1 MKKRDQIIYKS
12 LVERA
17 SSAEIR
23 GSIDQR
29 KLPGAGSIDIDSYNK
44 GLADCL
50 SKKIKIITCLD
61 SEYPSSLRHTPDYP
75 AVLYCRGNTD
85 LLNNDCLVAMVG
97 SRRATSYGL
106 ATAKRFSAKI
116 ATAGA
121 VIVSGMALGIDSACH
136 RGSLSVDGKTIA
148 VLGTA
153 IDNLYP
159 KENESLGR
167 KIITS
172 GGCVI
177 SEYPPGFWTS
187 KFNFPMRNR
196 IIAGLSQAT
205 VVVEAA
211 RNSGALITAGL
222 ALDYNRDL
230 YAVPSDV
237 DKLSSQGANLLL
249 LQGANCLISPSVIID
264 DLGLSSALPTAK
276 LTSQEKE
283 VIEAIRAG
291 ADNFDRITTKLNL
304 APSKLSVVLATL
316 EIKGQVK
323 KCADRIQTFD

>member
-23 GSIDQR
+23 TLIDQRRLPGIGSIDQGGY
-29 KLPGAGSIDIDSYNK
+29 KK
-44 GLADCL
+44 ELADC
-50 SKKIKIITCLD
+50 SGKKIKIITCLD
-61 SEYPSSLRHTPDYP
+61 GQYPTSLRQTPDFP

-85 LLNNDCLVAMVG
+85 LLNDDCLVAMVG

-106 ATAKRFSAKI
+106 TTAKRFSAKI

-136 RGSLSVDGKTIA
+136 RGALSVGGKTIA

-159 KENESLGR
+159 KENEALGR
-167 KIITS
+167 KIITN
-172 GGCVI
+172 GGCVV

-237 DKLSSQGANLLL
+237 DKISSQGANLLL
-249 LQGANCLISPSVIID
+249 LQGANCLISPSIIID
-264 DLGLSSALPTAK
+264 DLGLSSALPTTK
-276 LTSQEKE
+276 LTSQERE
-283 VIEAIRAG
+283 VVEAIRAG
-291 ADNFDRITTKLNL
+291 ADNFDKITNKLNL
-304 APSKLSVVLATL
+304 EPSKLSVILATL

-323 KCADRIQTFD
+323 KHADKIQTFD

>member
-1 MKKRDQIIYKS
+1 MKNRDLVIYKS

-17 SSAEIR
+17 TSAEIR
-23 GSIDQR
+23 DLINQK
-29 KLPGAGSIDIDSYNK
+29 KLPGMGGIDKEDFGK
-44 GLADCL
+44 ALVDC
-50 SKKIKIITCLD
+50 SNKKIKIITCLD
-61 SEYPSSLRHTPDYP
+61 SEYPASLRQTPDYP

-85 LLNNDCLVAMVG
+85 LLDGDCLVAMVG

-106 ATAKRFSAKI
+106 STAKRFSAKI
-116 ATAGA
+116 AAAGA
-121 VIVSGMALGIDSACH
+121 VIVSGMAIGIDSACH
-136 RGSLSVDGKTIA
+136 RGALSVDGKTIA

-153 IDNLYP
+153 IDNFYP
-159 KENESLGR
+159 KENEALGR
-167 KIITS
+167 KIIECD
-172 GGCVI
+172 GCVV

-211 RNSGALITAGL
+211 QNSGALITAGL

-237 DKLSSQGANLLL
+237 DKISSQGANLLL
-249 LQGANCLISPSVIID
+249 LQGANCLITPSVIID
-264 DLGLSSALPTAK
+264 DLGLSSASQTVK
-276 LTSQEKE
+276 LTSKEKE

-291 ADNFDRITTKLNL
+291 ADNFDRITNKLNL
-304 APSKLSVVLATL
+304 KSSELNVLLAGL
-316 EIKGQVK
+316 EIKGQIK
-323 KCADRIQTFD
+323 RSADKVQTFD